1 VVHVGRDCAAA
12 PVIQVKRVYQEP
24 SARDGMRI
32 LVDRLWP
39 RGVKKDAAHIQE
51 WRKDL
56 APSDALRRWFKHD
69 PVKWSQFR
77 KRYRKELSGGNNM
90 EELRRLA
97 GIAKRKRITLV
108 YGAADEQHNQAVVL
122 KELLDELT

>member
-1 VVHVGRDCAAA
+1 M
-12 PVIQVKRVYQEP
+12 IQVKRVHQKP

-39 RGVKKDAAHIQE
+39 RGVKKEVARIHE

-69 PVKWSQFR
+69 PGKWSEFR
-77 KRYRKELSGGNNM
+77 QRYRKELSGGNNM
-90 EELRRLA
+90 EELRRLSA
-97 GIAKRKRITLV
+97 LARRKRITLV
-108 YGAADEQHNQAVVL
+108 YGAVDEQHNQAVVL
-122 KELLDELT
+122 KELLDELI

>member
-1 VVHVGRDCAAA
+1 M
-12 PVIQVKRVYQEP
+12 IKLKRAYQEP
-24 SARDGMRI
+24 SPRDGMRI

-39 RGVKKDAAHIQE
+39 RGIKKEAAHIQE

-69 PVKWSQFR
+69 PAKWSEFR
-77 KRYRKELSGGNNM
+77 KRYRKELGGGNTK

-97 GIAKRKRITLV
+97 ALAKRKRITLV
-108 YGAADEQHNQAVVL
+108 YGAADEQHNHAVVL
-122 KELLDELT
+122 KERLDELT